1 VKTRALCAIAVLV
14 ACLMGA
20 CHASPSP
27 TTTTVADTPAITT
40 VATTAPVSPSAPA
53 ATTQATSTRAS
64 VAPVADAS
72 AEECDS
78 FTIALDRLV
87 FIRLQP
93 IVEEAADLLHSALE
107 DVDPT
112 EVATELRAASRR
124 LLGLVEELDLM
135 GVPPREIV
143 DLLLS
148 IREGILAYAAGFDE
162 GSRGWASGDAE
173 LIAEA
178 RADVSEASAV
188 LTEFFGWQLCP

>member
-1 VKTRALCAIAVLV
+1 MKTRSPCAIAVVV

-20 CHASPSP
+20 CRASPSP
-27 TTTTVADTPAITT
+27 ATAPVADTPATT
-40 VATTAPVSPSAPA
+40 AVATT
-53 ATTQATSTRAS
+53 THATSTRAS
-64 VAPVADAS
+64 AAPVVDGA

-93 IVEEAADLLHSALE
+93 IVEEAADLLHSAPE
-107 DVDPT
+107 AVDPT
-112 EVATELRAASRR
+112 EVATGLREASRR

-135 GVPPREIV
+135 GVPPREIL

-148 IREGILAYAAGFDE
+148 IREGILAYATGFDE

-173 LIAEA
+173 LIADA
-178 RADVSEASAV
+178 RAGVLEASAV

>member
-1 VKTRALCAIAVLV
+1 MDTLT
-14 ACLMGA
+14 
-20 CHASPSP
+20 P
-27 TTTTVADTPAITT
+27 TTV
-40 VATTAPVSPSAPA
+40 TTAAPVHSSAPA
-53 ATTQATSTRAS
+53 ATTRATGTRAS
-64 VAPVADAS
+64 VAPVADGA

-87 FIRLQP
+87 FVRLQP
-93 IVEEAADLLHSALE
+93 IVEEAADLLHSAPKG
-107 DVDPT
+107 VDPT
-112 EVATELRAASRR
+112 DVATGLMEASRR
-124 LLGLVEELDLM
+124 LRGLVEELDQM

-178 RADVSEASAV
+178 RAGVLEASAV
-188 LTEFFGWQLCP
+188 LTKFFGWQLCP

>member
-1 VKTRALCAIAVLV
+1 MV
-14 ACLMGA
+14 
-20 CHASPSP
+20 
-27 TTTTVADTPAITT
+27 TTTTVAKT
-40 VATTAPVSPSAPA
+40 A
-53 ATTQATSTRAS
+53 ATTHATSTPAS
-64 VAPVADAS
+64 AAPGVDGA
-72 AEECDS
+72 AEECDG

-93 IVEEAADLLHSALE
+93 IVEEASDLLHSAPE
-107 DVDPT
+107 AVDPT
-112 EVATELRAASRR
+112 EVATALMEASRQ

-148 IREGILAYAAGFDE
+148 IREGILAYATGFDE
-162 GSRGWASGDAE
+162 GSRGWASGDSE

-178 RADVSEASAV
+178 RAGVLEASAV

>member
-1 VKTRALCAIAVLV
+1 MKTRALCTIAVVV
-14 ACLMGA
+14 ASLMGSCRA
-20 CHASPSP
+20 APSP
-27 TTTTVADTPAITT
+27 TTVQTSDTLATAT
-40 VATTAPVSPSAPA
+40 VATTAPSPPTASA
-53 ATTQATSTRAS
+53 ATTHATNTQASAG
-64 VAPVADAS
+64 PVLDGA

-93 IVEEAADLLHSALE
+93 IVEEAADLLHSAP
-107 DVDPT
+107 DHVDPA
-112 EVATELRAASRR
+112 EVATGLMEASRR
-124 LLGLVEELDLM
+124 LFGLVEELDLM

-178 RADVSEASAV
+178 RADVLEASAV

>member
-1 VKTRALCAIAVLV
+1 MKTRALCAIAVVVAGLV
-14 ACLMGA
+14 GA
-20 CHASPSP
+20 CRASPSP
-27 TTTTVADTPAITT
+27 TTALTADTPTT
-40 VATTAPVSPSAPA
+40 TNVATSAPLPS
-53 ATTQATSTRAS
+53 TTTHATSTQAS
-64 VAPVADAS
+64 VAPAADQA

-93 IVEEAADLLHSALE
+93 IVEEAADLLHSASE

-112 EVATELRAASRR
+112 EVASGLREASRQ
-124 LLGLVEELDLM
+124 LLALVDELDLM

-148 IREGILAYAAGFDE
+148 IREGILAYATGFEE
-162 GSRGWASGDAE
+162 GSRGWAAGDAE
-173 LIAEA
+173 MIADA
-178 RADVSEASAV
+178 RAGVLEASAV

>member
-1 VKTRALCAIAVLV
+1 MKTTRTLCAITVV
-14 ACLMGA
+14 VTCLMGA
-20 CHASPSP
+20 CRASPSA
-27 TTTTVADTPAITT
+27 TVLVADTPATTT
-40 VATTAPVSPSAPA
+40 VAATAPVSPSAPA
-53 ATTQATSTRAS
+53 ATTQPTSTRAS

-87 FIRLQP
+87 FVRLQP
-93 IVEEAADLLHSALE
+93 IVEEAADLLHSALD

-112 EVATELRAASRR
+112 EVATGLMEASRR
-124 LLGLVEELDLM
+124 LRGLVEELDLM

-148 IREGILAYAAGFDE
+148 IREGILAYATGFDE
-162 GSRGWASGDAE
+162 GSRGWESGDAE

-178 RADVSEASAV
+178 QADVSEASAV